1 MPKKK
6 TSSTKTKP
14 KKKAAL
20 AARKPKPLAKPQ
32 IVPGKIFNDPNR
44 LTELTQQIGAIAERI
59 ERARRAAG
67 YIGFIE
73 SYAQLLDADDR
84 DYWNENRKDIWE
96 IYEVGREAA
105 YANMGPGDAPEQ
117 SKDEAGK

>member
-6 TSSTKTKP
+6 TSPTKTKP

-32 IVPGKIFNDPNR
+32 IVPGKIFDDPNR
-44 LTELTQQIGAIAERI
+44 LTELTQQIGAIAERVD
-59 ERARRAAG
+59 RTRRAFG
-67 YIGFIE
+67 FIGFVE
-73 SYAQLLDADDR
+73 ANAQLLDADDR
-84 DYWNENRKDIWE
+84 DYWNEHRKDIWE
-96 IYEVGREAA
+96 IFEVGREAV

-117 SKDEAGK
+117 SKGESDK

>member
-6 TSSTKTKP
+6 TSSPKTKP

-44 LTELTQQIGAIAERI
+44 LTELTQQIGAIAERVDRTRQAI
-59 ERARRAAG
+59 RF
-67 YIGFIE
+67 INFIE
-73 SYAQLLDADDR
+73 THAQLLDADDR
-84 DYWNENRKDIWE
+84 DYWNENRKNIWE
-96 IYEVGREAA
+96 MFEVGREVA
-105 YANMGPGDAPEQ
+105 YAHMGPGDAPEQ